1 MTLHEFVIMAQDGLI
16 GLVLILLGLIRI
28 PKVDLNL
35 WTIIARVFGRA
46 MNGDMLKQINNI
58 DSELDAHIKKT
69 EETRIKQ
76 ARQRILRFSDDI
88 MLGKN
93 HSLEHYND
101 ILDDINIYESYCNGH
116 PDYVNNKA
124 KAAIE
129 LIRDTYEDHLHHNS
143 FLTYHQNNN

>member
-1 MTLHEFVIMAQDGLI
+1 M
-16 GLVLILLGLIRI
+16 R
-28 PKVDLNL
+28 
-35 WTIIARVFGRA
+35 
-46 MNGDMLKQINNI
+46 
-58 DSELDAHIKKT
+58 T
-69 EETRIKQ
+69 EEARIKL

-129 LIRDTYEDHLHHNS
+129 LIRDTYEDHLHHNT
-143 FLTYHQNNN
+143 FLTYHQNND